1 MLSWIREKF
10 GPLMIGLIVGLI
22 GFVFVV
28 SGVFNPK
35 RTAGMGEGSV
45 AGMVNG
51 EPISIT
57 EFNREL
63 NRRMEFFKGLGGGN
77 LSEAQLK
84 AFHIKS
90 GVFGELVNRKLMS
103 QAANKQGMM
112 ASDEEVRAKITE
124 IPAFQKNSQ
133 FDPVSYKNL
142 LAANNY
148 TPSGFEKMMREDL
161 SLQNWSRYFRER
173 VKVSDDE
180 IKREFMVSRDKRN
193 IKYVL
198 LTHESAAKTVQIPAA
213 ETQKFLNDPAKLNI
227 AKNQFES
234 RKNTDFKGKTFEQV
248 KEELTRE
255 ILASEK
261 TDEIRK
267 INEGLAKQVE
277 SVLKS
282 DKASDGK
289 VNAML
294 KPYGV
299 EVKNTG
305 LVAQTAPALPGIGEA
320 RDLMKDAFA
329 APSPIEGKAKVYNS
343 ANWWL
348 VAEVSEA
355 QKPDL
360 SKLDSDQNAIRQ
372 QLIGRKER
380 DLYESWIKDLSAHAK
395 IERNESIVGE
405 ET

>member
-10 GPLMIGLIVGLI
+10 GPIMIGLIVGLI

-124 IPAFQKNSQ
+124 IPAFQKNNQ

-148 TPSGFEKMMREDL
+148 TPSGFERMMREDL

-248 KEELTRE
+248 KEELARE

-277 SVLKS
+277 SALKS

-329 APSPIEGKAKVYNS
+329 APSPIDGKAKVYNS

-348 VAEVSEA
+348 VAAVSEA

-395 IERNESIVGE
+395 IERNEAIVGE